1 MSLILAALLAILPP
15 TNTPD
20 RKAGDDKPTL
30 QLDFGVY
37 QSDKAS
43 VMYRKLSPVLE
54 WMQNDLEQRTKR
66 SVDIRLTIF
75 KTYDDGIESLSK
87 GKTDFVRFGPA
98 SYISAQKVND
108 KIELIAMELENG
120 QKRFQGVIAVKSD
133 SPLQELAD
141 LKGRKF
147 AFGDQNSTI
156 GRYLAQAELV
166 KAHVYAGDLASFEYL
181 GRHDL
186 VASRVALGDFDA
198 GSLAAGTFEESR
210 AAGKLRALCTFENV
224 TKPWIARAGL
234 DPAVVSALRESLL
247 SLKDP
252 AVLKELKISGFAA
265 TSDAEYALVREGMKH
280 ADEFEHGSTKR

>member
-1 MSLILAALLAILPP
+1 MSLIFVALLSLLPP
-15 TNTPD
+15 ISTPD

-66 SVDIRLTIF
+66 SVDVRLTIF
-75 KTYDDGIESLSK
+75 KTYDDGIESLCS
-87 GKTDFVRFGPA
+87 GKTDFVRFGAA
-98 SYISAQKVND
+98 SYISAQKKNE
-108 KIELIAMELENG
+108 KLELLAMELENG
-120 QKRFQGVIAVKSD
+120 QKRFQGVIAVQQN
-133 SPLQELAD
+133 SPLQSLAE
-141 LKGRKF
+141 LKGKRF

-166 KAHVYAGDLASFEYL
+166 KAHIYASDLASFEYL

-186 VASRVALGDFDA
+186 VARRVELGDFDA
-198 GSLAAGTFEESR
+198 GSLAANTFEESR
-210 AAGKLRALCTFENV
+210 AAGKQLRALCTFDNV

-234 DPAVVSALRESLL
+234 EPAVVAALRESLL
-247 SLKDP
+247 ALKDP
-252 AVLKELKISGFAA
+252 AVLKELKISGFAP
-265 TSDAEYALVREGMKH
+265 TSDDEYALVREGMKQ
-280 ADEFEHGSTKR
+280 ADEFEHRSH